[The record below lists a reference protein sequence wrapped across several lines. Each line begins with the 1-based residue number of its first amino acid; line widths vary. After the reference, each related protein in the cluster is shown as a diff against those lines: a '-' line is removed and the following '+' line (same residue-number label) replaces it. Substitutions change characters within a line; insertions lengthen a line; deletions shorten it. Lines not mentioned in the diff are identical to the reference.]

1 MNCWSG
7 VAKKRIIAHMHCN
20 LTKTPVVVPA
30 VFCAPA
36 GTRITFAGKG
46 DELAPGGPSADLVF
60 VVKQKPHAKFTR
72 DGNDLVTTVK
82 LPLVTALTGGTVSV
96 QLLDGR
102 SIVVP
107 VAVPVNPGSMKVV
120 AGEGMPIS
128 KQPGGKGDLRV
139 KFDVNMNVTLTQQ
152 QKEQLRSI
160 LPAQ

>member
-1 MNCWSG
+1 
-7 VAKKRIIAHMHCN
+7 
-20 LTKTPVVVPA
+20 
-30 VFCAPA
+30 VFCAVA

-60 VVKQKPHAKFTR
+60 MVKQKPHAKFTR
-72 DGNDLVTTVK
+72 DGNNLVTTVT

-107 VAVPVNPGSMKVV
+107 VEAPVNPGSTKVV
-120 AGEGMPIS
+120 TGEGMPIS
-128 KQPGGKGDLRV
+128 KRPGAKGDLRV
-139 KFDVNMNVTLTQQ
+139 KFDVNLNVKLTQQ

>member
-1 MNCWSG
+1 
-7 VAKKRIIAHMHCN
+7 V
-20 LTKTPVVVPA
+20 L
-30 VFCAPA
+30 FPA

-60 VVKQKPHAKFTR
+60 IVKQKPHAKFTR
-72 DGNDLVTTVK
+72 DGNDLGTNVT

-107 VAVPVNPGSMKVV
+107 VAAPVSPGSTKVV
-120 AGEGMPIS
+120 AGEGMPIG
-128 KQPGGKGDLRV
+128 KQPGVKGDLRV
-139 KFDVNMNVTLTQQ
+139 KFDVIMSVKLTQQ